1 MPMIPWWE
9 YERMERNENKLK
21 VYEYIRSEWTKANT
35 YDYKIITYNQI
46 AKRTQLNLSM
56 IKSLINELENE
67 GYIKSSLIEQKGN
80 NYKTLKGYKIIK
92 KFYG

>member
-21 VYEYIRSEWTKANT
+21 VYEYIGSEWTKANT